1 MRKRYFYDDFD
12 ADDDE
17 CDFEDDDDD
26 FDDYDDYDDDED
38 EDDDDDC
45 APTCGVMMRCNSR
58 WGRRSRMSCCCG

>member
-26 FDDYDDYDDDED
+26 
-38 EDDDDDC
+38 DDC
-45 APTCGVMMRCNSR
+45 APTCGVRMQRNR
-58 WGRRSRMSCCCG
+58 GWGRRSRMSCCCGCCGCC